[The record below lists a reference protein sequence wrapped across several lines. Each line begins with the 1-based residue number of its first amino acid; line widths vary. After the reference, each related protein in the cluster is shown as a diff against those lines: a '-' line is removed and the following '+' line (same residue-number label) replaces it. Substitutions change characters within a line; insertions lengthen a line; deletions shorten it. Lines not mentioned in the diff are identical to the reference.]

1 MLTKLT
7 EKIKSQKSETI
18 QFDFKEKYE
27 GIAGCCPDCNS
38 IVSYDVLFHKY
49 VCINPECGFE
59 ANINRERIVRK
70 RPNTQ
75 TIKTEQTL

>member
-27 GIAGCCPDCNS
+27 GIAGHCPDCGD
-38 IVSYDVLFHKY
+38 IVSYNSFFLRYFCANV
-49 VCINPECGFE
+49 ECDFE
-59 ANINRERIVRK
+59 ANINRERIVKKPRIQ
-70 RPNTQ
+70 NEN
-75 TIKTEQTL
+75 KTEQTL